1 MTSAMPAS
9 PLNQPPVL
17 YPTRPDPCYFYR
29 IQLGAFGPSIPDS
42 TRVTVRYSPNGPST
56 DYWHTNS
63 LPGTTWFSGEIPAQW
78 ANRPTEICFELEVPG
93 GCRDSLCFPLR
104 FAPEVSLPNVFTP
117 NSDGVNDGFLPNF
130 ENVDWAHWEIYSR
143 WGQKVYE
150 SASYT
155 EPWDGRIGSSEAA
168 DGVYFI
174 VVRAGNSDVPG
185 EVVTR
190 GSLHLMR

>member
-1 MTSAMPAS
+1 M
-9 PLNQPPVL
+9 
-17 YPTRPDPCYFYR
+17 
-29 IQLGAFGPSIPDS
+29 
-42 TRVTVRYSPNGPST
+42 
-56 DYWHTNS
+56 
-63 LPGTTWFSGEIPAQW
+63 
-78 ANRPTEICFELEVPG
+78 PG

-117 NSDGVNDGFLPNF
+117 NGDGTNDGFLPHF
-130 ENVDWAHWEIYSR
+130 ENVDWALWEIYSR

-155 EPWDGRIGSSEAA
+155 EPWDGRIGSGEAA

-185 EVVTR
+185 EVVTH